1 MKKNQATHFPTVSA
15 FMHALGRDDVRHPL
29 IEVIH
34 LDDLDDCSSFGNTRY
49 TFGFYCVVYKDAR
62 CGTVRYGRNEYDYD
76 NGTLLFFA
84 PDHNIE
90 LGTLEQSYQGVML
103 IFSPALMQ
111 GLQMSPYTFF
121 GYSVNEALHVSERE
135 RQQLHDILGNIETE
149 LERGIDRH
157 TRLLMAQNVALILNY
172 CIRFYDRQFIARE
185 PIDSQLMQRFTA
197 LLDDYFSH
205 GLAARQG
212 VPTVRYFADA
222 LNLSANYFGDLVKAQ
237 TGNSPQQLIQQHV
250 IQQARHRLTSTTDS
264 VSQIAYALGFE
275 YPQYFS
281 RLFKKQTGLTPQ
293 EYRAQA

>member
-1 MKKNQATHFPTVSA
+1 M
-15 FMHALGRDDVRHPL
+15 
-29 IEVIH
+29 
-34 LDDLDDCSSFGNTRY
+34 
-49 TFGFYCVVYKDAR
+49 VYKDAR

-84 PDHNIE
+84 PDHDVE
-90 LGTLEQSYQGVML
+90 LGTLEKSYKGVML

-111 GLQMSPYTFF
+111 GIQMSPYTFF

-157 TRLLMAQNVALILNY
+157 TRQLMAQNVVLILNY
-172 CIRFYDRQFIARE
+172 CIRFYDRQFITRE
-185 PIDSQLMQRFTA
+185 PVDSQLMQRFTT
-197 LLDDYFSH
+197 LLNDYFAQ

-237 TGNSPQQLIQQHV
+237 TGNSPQQLIQQHL
-250 IQQARHRLTSTTDS
+250 IAQARHRLTSTTDT

-293 EYRAQA
+293 EFRTQA